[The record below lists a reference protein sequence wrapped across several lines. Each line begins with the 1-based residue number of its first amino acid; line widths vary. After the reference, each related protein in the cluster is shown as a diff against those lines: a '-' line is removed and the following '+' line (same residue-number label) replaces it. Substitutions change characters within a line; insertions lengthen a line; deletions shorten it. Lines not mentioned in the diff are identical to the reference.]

1 MKELVRLSLAMA
13 VAIAGIS
20 TVAGEGQK
28 GGKPS
33 ADRPATAD
41 ISCPASGPCGM
52 TSSGQLTAKMN
63 ANNELNLTLD
73 GTQTIS
79 LLFNGQ
85 RPQGAANVADCTYPS
100 SSCLWDW
107 SSDPR
112 TFSTNFQIQSNTLDA
127 LGETEL
133 SNGLLGVPA
142 DGVTEHRV
150 RFNMTIT
157 VPETAPGFWRF
168 DFNPSI
174 PPDGGATLA
183 RVVRNDACTWTFSAG
198 DSDLTAL
205 SILVKPPKGK
215 QYAHREGRYSMP
227 FVMTYR
233 VPSLCGS

>member
-1 MKELVRLSLAMA
+1 MKELVRVCLAAA

-20 TVAGEGQK
+20 TVALEGQK
-28 GGKPS
+28 GAKPS

-41 ISCPASGPCGM
+41 ISCPASGSCGM
-52 TSSGQLTAKMN
+52 VSSGTLSAKMN
-63 ANNELNLTLD
+63 GNNEMNLTLD
-73 GTQTIS
+73 GSQTIT

-107 SSDPR
+107 SLDPR
-112 TFSTNFQIQSNTLDA
+112 TFSTAFQMQSNTLDA
-127 LGETEL
+127 LGESEL

-142 DGVTEHRV
+142 DGVTEHKV

-168 DFNPSI
+168 DFNPNI

-183 RVVRNDACTWTFSAG
+183 RVVRNDACNWTFTAAEG
-198 DSDLTAL
+198 DLAAL

-215 QYAHREGRYSMP
+215 QFAHREGRYAMP
-227 FVMTYR
+227 FVMTYH
-233 VPSLCGS
+233 VPSLCQ